1 MILEHVYKNQEIELN
16 YFEIKND
23 LPPLVLIH
31 AQGVD
36 ALNFEKVWGRL
47 SKAYHIYSIDCYGHG
62 KSLHNAG
69 KYNLADIG
77 NAVISFIENVAG
89 DEVFLLGHS
98 SGGLVAAYVASN
110 TGLCRYLVLEDPPFF
125 ASQGERRKNTFNY
138 VDLSTVCHNFTSQSE
153 YKDFV
158 LYYFSNQ
165 YMWNM
170 FPEKSREQVKQKMVK
185 IAAKYREKHPDKNLK
200 VMFWPKAALSG
211 FQGMNNYDPLFG
223 ENFYN
228 DSFHCG
234 IPHEEILKNIKCKTI
249 FMKAR
254 TDISEDGILMAAL
267 NEDDLA
273 KVSGLITGLKVV
285 RFDCGHGIH
294 IEKPKE
300 FIECLVK
307 LV

>member
-1 MILEHVYKNQEIELN
+1 
-16 YFEIKND
+16 
-23 LPPLVLIH
+23 
-31 AQGVD
+31 
-36 ALNFEKVWGRL
+36 
-47 SKAYHIYSIDCYGHG
+47 
-62 KSLHNAG
+62 
-69 KYNLADIG
+69 
-77 NAVISFIENVAG
+77 
-89 DEVFLLGHS
+89 
-98 SGGLVAAYVASN
+98 
-110 TGLCRYLVLEDPPFF
+110 
-125 ASQGERRKNTFNY
+125 
-138 VDLSTVCHNFTSQSE
+138 
-153 YKDFV
+153 
-158 LYYFSNQ
+158 
-165 YMWNM
+165 M

-200 VMFWPKAALSG
+200 VMFWPKTALSG